1 MKKNKVECLVVE
13 CVVNSRKRCDI
24 GARLGYAAC
33 FQDQSNEG
41 PIVCNPSPTLKAHE
55 EAAETYNTITN
66 APNNPSDG
74 STRSR

>member
-1 MKKNKVECLVVE
+1 MKKNNVECSVVE
-13 CVVNSRKRCDI
+13 CQFNSRKRCDI

-33 FQDQSNEG
+33 LVDHSNEG
-41 PIVCNPSPTLKAHE
+41 PIVDNPAPSLKAHE
-55 EAAETYNTITN
+55 KAVETYNTYTN